1 MRKPLKKTTAA
12 LTRSRRPKPPFGV
25 MTNRRTFL
33 ASLGAAILSGRL
45 LEGRALAQTRP
56 AAKRLVVFFSPNGSV
71 LRHWRPSG
79 SESNFTFEAG
89 TILEPLLPIKDK
101 LVVVDGLDFYNAS
114 NHEGGMGAMLTG
126 GGATSAT
133 GGASVDQYVATQLA
147 AGTRFPSLELGVHTS
162 AWGGGIQTRMAYQS
176 AGQFV
181 APDDEPARVA
191 RRLFGNVGV
200 PVDALYQK
208 RKSVID
214 LVRAELADLKQQ
226 LGNDERSK
234 LEAHL
239 DALRQSERGLMTGG
253 NVDTCAGPAAFTLD
267 AQAND
272 NFPAVGRAQ
281 TDLLVAALACDQ
293 TRVASIQYSHTVSPT
308 VFSWLGI
315 SEGHHALSHMDDGNA
330 AGVMQFVL
338 AERWFAEQFRYLVER
353 LDALPEPGG
362 AGSLLDHSV
371 VLWAKEMGDSR
382 LHECRSVPFVL
393 AGGAGGAL
401 RTGRYLRYPGQ
412 FHNRLLVSVCQL
424 MGLNNPTFGDPAAG
438 TGTLEGL
445 IG

>member
-133 GGASVDQYVATQLA
+133 GGASVDQYVAAQLA

-191 RRLFGNVGV
+191 RRLFGNVGA

-362 AGSLLDHSV
+362 AGSLLDNSL

-424 MGLNNPTFGDPAAG
+424 MGLNNPTFGDSAAG

>member
-1 MRKPLKKTTAA
+1 
-12 LTRSRRPKPPFGV
+12 

-45 LEGRALAQTRP
+45 LEGRALAQSRA
-56 AAKRLVVFFSPNGSV
+56 AAKRLIVFFSPNGSV
-71 LRHWRPSG
+71 LRHWRPTG
-79 SESNFTFEAG
+79 GETNFSFEAG
-89 TILEPLLPIKDK
+89 TILEPLAPIKDK
-101 LVVVDGLDFYNAS
+101 LVVVDGLDFFNAS

-126 GGATSAT
+126 GGGAGSAS
-133 GGASVDQYVATQLA
+133 GGASVDQYVASQLA
-147 AGTRFPSLELGVHTS
+147 SGTRFPSLELGVHTS
-162 AWGGGIQTRMAYQS
+162 AWGGGVQTRMSYQS

-191 RRLFGNVGV
+191 RRLFGNAGA
-200 PVDALYQK
+200 PVDALYLK
-208 RKSVID
+208 RKSVLD
-214 LVRAELADLKQQ
+214 LVRAELGDLKQQ
-226 LGNDERSK
+226 LGNDERVK

-253 NVDTCAGPAAFTLD
+253 NADTCAGPPAFTLD

-281 TDLLVAALACDQ
+281 TDLMVAALACDQ

-362 AGSLLDHSV
+362 TGSLLDHSLV
-371 VLWAKEMGDSR
+371 VWAKEMGDSR

-412 FHNRLLVSVCQL
+412 AHNRLLVSVCQL
-424 MGLNNPTFGDPAAG
+424 MGLNNPTFGDPAGG

>member
-1 MRKPLKKTTAA
+1 
-12 LTRSRRPKPPFGV
+12 

-45 LEGRALAQTRP
+45 LEGRALAQNRA

-71 LRHWRPSG
+71 LRHWRPTG
-79 SESNFTFEAG
+79 SETNFNFEAG

-126 GGATSAT
+126 GGAASAS
-133 GGASVDQYVATQLA
+133 GGASVDQYLATQLA

-162 AWGGGIQTRMAYQS
+162 AWGGGIQTRMSYQS

-191 RRLFGNVGV
+191 RRLFGNAGA
-200 PVDALYQK
+200 PVDALYLK

-214 LVRAELADLKQQ
+214 LVRSELADLKQQ

-234 LEAHL
+234 LEVHL

-362 AGSLLDHSV
+362 TGSLLDNSL

-412 FHNRLLVSVCQL
+412 AHNRLLVSVCQL